1 MSSSVRPQ
9 FVLYFSVAMKAVRMK
24 PCLDVV
30 LDILYNLDVMAL
42 AYVSWFIDFCENLR
56 KVVANH

>member
-24 PCLDVV
+24 SCLNVV
-30 LDILYNLDVMAL
+30 LDILYNLDVMSL
-42 AYVSWFIDFCENLR
+42 AYVSWFIDFVKNYVKLR
-56 KVVANH
+56 RT